1 LPPDETSPILGGPIP
16 MLRLLLASL
25 VLVSSVFAADQALR
39 DQVDTLFKQRQW
51 PEAQAVLEKAAAA
64 APQDAE
70 TRALLGQAYLARGS
84 NEEAVASLEKATA
97 LDPKSSNY
105 QRLLGDAYGA
115 SAIKAGLF
123 GKISFARKCKA
134 AFDKAVELDPKNID
148 ARWSVMEYC
157 RQAPA
162 VAGGGMEGAYAQAEE
177 IRKLDP
183 NRGRVALASLYVSE
197 KKMVEAF
204 GLFDEALA
212 ADPNDYAALYQLG
225 RLCAMTGQRLD
236 QGLELLR
243 RCLTMTPP
251 AGQPGPAPVN
261 WRIGNLLEKKGDAAG
276 ARAAYEAAIAA
287 DPSFVRAI
295 EDLRKLNA
303 K

>member
-1 LPPDETSPILGGPIP
+1 
-16 MLRLLLASL
+16 MLRPLLLLL
-25 VLVSSVFAADQALR
+25 VTATPLLAADQALR

-51 PEAQAVLEKAAAA
+51 AQAQAVLEKAAAA
-64 APQDAE
+64 TPADAE
-70 TRALLGQAYLARGS
+70 TQALLAQACLAQGN
-84 NEEAVASLEKATA
+84 NEEAVAAMEKATA

-105 QRLLGDAYGA
+105 QRLLGDTYGA

-123 GKISFARKCKA
+123 GKIGFARKCKA
-134 AFDKAVELDPKNID
+134 AYDKAVELDPKNID
-148 ARWSVMEYC
+148 ARWSIMEYC

-162 VAGGGMEGAYAQAEE
+162 IAGGGMEAAYAQAEE

-183 NRGRVALASLYVSE
+183 ARGRVALATLYVSE

-212 ADPNDYAALYQLG
+212 ANPDDYAAMYQLG

-236 QGLELLR
+236 QGLEVLR

-251 AGQPGPAPVN
+251 PGQPGPAPVN

-287 DPSFVRAI
+287 DANFVRAI